1 MKPYNKSNIPLAKK
15 LRKDMTPWERHLWY
29 DFLRYYPIRFQRQK
43 AIGEYIVD
51 FYCAKAGLVIELD
64 GGGHYEPEQ
73 MRADRIRTEK
83 LENMNLQVLRICK
96 LDVDKNFAGV
106 CEYIDLAVQERLPLM
121 REVPRR
127 GGGRE
132 RSLPQSAALTA
143 PSSEG
148 ALESC
153 NPDRVVYA
161 LGFFDGVHLG
171 HQALLT
177 ACSSL
182 AGRYGC
188 SAGVVTFDTHPETLV
203 TGNAPLLINTV
214 QERQR
219 ILLGYGISQITVLP
233 FDKQLMQLPWQAFLE
248 MLVDQGACGF
258 VCGEDF
264 RFGNRGE
271 GNAEKLAAFCK
282 ERGLLCKII
291 GEQTLDGIRVSS
303 THIRACIEQGRMEAA
318 VRFLGHPHVLTGMV
332 VEGKQLGRTIGIPTA
347 NLLLPEG
354 IVCPAFGVYACKA
367 IVDGTQYLAVTNVG
381 IRPTVSG
388 EGVTVEPW
396 LLDFDG
402 DLYGKTLVLYFYSFL
417 RPEMR
422 FDSLDALAAEIRRN
436 ADQTR
441 QLLG

>member
-1 MKPYNKSNIPLAKK
+1 MKNK
-15 LRKDMTPWERHLWY
+15 T
-29 DFLRYYPIRFQRQK
+29 
-43 AIGEYIVD
+43 
-51 FYCAKAGLVIELD
+51 
-64 GGGHYEPEQ
+64 
-73 MRADRIRTEK
+73 
-83 LENMNLQVLRICK
+83 
-96 LDVDKNFAGV
+96 
-106 CEYIDLAVQERLPLM
+106 
-121 REVPRR
+121 
-127 GGGRE
+127 
-132 RSLPQSAALTA
+132 
-143 PSSEG
+143 
-148 ALESC
+148 
-153 NPDRVVYA
+153 VYA

-188 SAGVVTFDTHPETLV
+188 SAGVVTFDAHPETLV

-248 MLVDQGACGF
+248 MLVEQGACGF

-264 RFGNRGE
+264 RFGHRGE
-271 GNAEKLAAFCK
+271 GTAQLLKAAC
-282 ERGLLCKII
+282 EVRGMPCVVVS
-291 GEQTLDGIRVSS
+291 EQTVDGVRVSS
-303 THIRACIEQGRMEAA
+303 THIRALIEAGEMETA
-318 VRFLGHPHVLTGMV
+318 VRFLGHPHVLTGTV
-332 VEGKQLGRTIGIPTA
+332 VKGKQLGRTIGIPTA
-347 NLLLPEG
+347 NLALPEG
-354 IVCPAFGVYACKA
+354 VVCPRFGVYACKA
-367 IVDGTQYLAVTNVG
+367 IVDGAEYLTVTNVG
-381 IRPTVSG
+381 VRPTVSG

-402 DLYGKTLVLYFYSFL
+402 DLYGKTLVLHFYSFL